1 MIVFIQPFG
10 LQSAAGGPRILR
22 SLLQDAPGPFVSVCS
37 APQAPPAVPWAREVH
52 VPVRPCFG
60 RIEATRYGGK
70 LGHLC
75 PLFARTFRRRLTR
88 LCRETPATAIHA
100 IPQGLDFWYAFRV
113 AQTLEL
119 PYFLNVHDD
128 LAYGLQGRP
137 ELRAGMAA
145 LREVWRQ
152 AQGRLVIS
160 EEMGQEYC
168 RRYGDHPYCTVT
180 DGVEIPAARPLEARP
195 ESLRV
200 YFMGSLHLSYR
211 PNFEALYEA
220 LGALRRRRPD
230 LTVTVTCRGSAIPSQ
245 VPGVTVTVLPWMTET
260 EVARD
265 MERAD
270 VLYLPLPFAR
280 EHELLCRFSLS
291 TKMVSYLGSGRPILY
306 HGPAY
311 AAAAQLLRR
320 HGAGVAAESLD
331 PVQIATALEAVA
343 AQREALIT
351 NALALAQSQFC
362 AADQRAKF
370 WRVLLPGSLPPQESD
385 TDGHSVRVREGRWQA
400 EAS

>member
-1 MIVFIQPFG
+1 MILFVQPFG

-22 SLLQDAPGPFVSVCS
+22 SLLQDAPTPFVSVCS

-52 VPVRPCFG
+52 LPVRPFLG
-60 RIEATRYGGK
+60 RIEGTRYGAR
-70 LGHLC
+70 LGHLS
-75 PLFARTFRRRLTR
+75 PLFARRFRKQLER
-88 LCRETPATAIHA
+88 LCRETPITSIHA
-100 IPQGLDFWYAFRV
+100 IPQGLDFWYAFQV
-113 AQTLEL
+113 AQRLEL

-137 ELRAGMAA
+137 ELRQGMAV
-145 LREVWRQ
+145 LRQVWRQ
-152 AQGRLVIS
+152 AQGRIVIGAA
-160 EEMGQEYC
+160 MGQEYC
-168 RRYGDHPYCTVT
+168 RRYGDLPYEIVT
-180 DGVEIPAARPLEARP
+180 DGVEIAATRPLDPRP
-195 ESLRV
+195 ENLRV

-220 LGALRRRRPD
+220 LGVLRRRRPE

-245 VPGVTVTVLPWMTET
+245 VPGVTVTVLPWMSEA

-311 AAAAQLLRR
+311 AAAGQLLLQ
-320 HGAGVAAESLD
+320 HDAGVAAESLD
-331 PVQIATALEAVA
+331 PTQIANAVEGIA
-343 AQREALIT
+343 GRRETLVV
-351 NALALAQSQFC
+351 NALALAQSHFS
-362 AADQRAKF
+362 AADQRTRF
-370 WRVLLPGSLPPQESD
+370 WGMLLPRLSA
-385 TDGHSVRVREGRWQA
+385 GHWAGGREGTWRA